1 MNEKQIIGNSRTAVD
16 QLLEKR
22 MRALQGQKPFSLESC
37 GTLKGVNLINDSA
50 ATSIEKVADSL
61 IQFEEPVVW
70 IAEVNTENMDFSILL
85 DLIKSK
91 VKAVVAVGEFA
102 GDLHHALSRKLGFFV
117 SANTWEE
124 ALEMSLIL
132 AKTDDTIL
140 FSPGC
145 RANEPFE
152 NYKERGAYWNRLI
165 DINGQQS

>member
-1 MNEKQIIGNSRTAVD
+1 MNEKQIIGNTRTTAD
-16 QLLEKR
+16 HLLETR
-22 MRALQGQKPFSLESC
+22 MRSLQGQKPFCLESC
-37 GTLKGVNLINDSA
+37 GTLNGVNLINDSA

-70 IAEVNTENMDFSILL
+70 IAEVNTENVDFSILL

-102 GDLHHALSRKLGFFV
+102 GDLHHALSRKLGYFV

-132 AKTDDTIL
+132 GKEDDTIL

-152 NYKERGAYWNRLI
+152 NYKERGAHWNRLI
-165 DINGQQS
+165 DIYGRP

>member
-1 MNEKQIIGNSRTAVD
+1 MNVKRILGNTITTSD
-16 QLLEKR
+16 QLLEQR
-22 MRALQGQKPFSLESC
+22 MRSLQGQKPFSLESC
-37 GTLKGVNLINDSA
+37 GTLNGVNLINDSA
-50 ATSIEKVADSL
+50 ATSMEKVADSL

-70 IAEVNTENMDFSILL
+70 IAEVNTENVDFSILI

-102 GDLHHALSRKLGFFV
+102 GDLHHALSRKLEFFV

-124 ALEMSLIL
+124 ALDMSLIL
-132 AKTDDTIL
+132 GKADDTIL

-152 NYKERGAYWNRLI
+152 NYKERGAYWNRI
-165 DINGQQS
+165 VDIYGRS

>member
-1 MNEKQIIGNSRTAVD
+1 MNEKQIIGNTRTTANH
-16 QLLEKR
+16 LLETR
-22 MRALQGQKPFSLESC
+22 LRSLQGQKPFCLEPC
-37 GTLKGVNLINDSA
+37 GTLNGVNLINDSA

-70 IAEVNTENMDFSILL
+70 IAEVNTENVDFSILL
-85 DLIKSK
+85 DLMKSK

-102 GDLHHALSRKLGFFV
+102 GDLHHALSRKLGMFV

-132 AKTDDTIL
+132 SKTDDTIL

-152 NYKERGAYWNRLI
+152 NYKERGAYWNRLT
-165 DINGQQS
+165 DIYGSP